1 MDVVRHSAAL
11 VLTLSVSLVSCK
23 PAPSPIDPAYSTEIQ
38 TWRAEREEKLRAPD
52 GWLSLVGL
60 YWLDEGDNQL
70 GSDPESEIFLE
81 APGIGQHIG
90 TITLNQGQATLT
102 VATGAKIRLNSESIN
117 QPKILL
123 SDADEGDPDL
133 LQIGRLSAY
142 LIQRGDRL
150 AIRVKDTEAP
160 TRVHFSG
167 IDNFPLNPEFKVEA
181 RLEAYPEPRDVTIP
195 TAVGTEDHMLCPGV
209 LHFTIDGHD
218 LELQPWVNTPED
230 RDLFIVF
237 SDGTSGRLTYGA
249 GRFLSAE
256 LREDGTATLDF
267 NKSTTPPCGF
277 TPFATCPLAP
287 PENALPVDI
296 SAGEQL
302 LGH

>member
-1 MDVVRHSAAL
+1 MIYSRPFILLAL
-11 VLTLSVSLVSCK
+11 GLSVSLVSCK
-23 PAPSPIDPAYSTEIQ
+23 PAPSPIDAAYSAEIQ
-38 TWRAEREEKLRAPD
+38 EWRAEREEKLKAPD
-52 GWLSLVGL
+52 GWLSLAGL

-102 VATGAKIRLNSESIN
+102 VATDAEIRLNNESIN

-123 SDADEGDPDL
+123 SDADEGGPDL

-150 AIRVKDTEAP
+150 AVRVKDTETP

-167 IDNFPLNPEFKVEA
+167 IENFPVNPAFKVEA

-209 LHFTIDGHD
+209 LHFTIDGHG

-237 SDGTSGRLTYGA
+237 TDGTSGRLTYGA

-256 LREDGTATLDF
+256 LREDGTTTLDF

-287 PENALPVDI
+287 PENALHVDI

>member
-1 MDVVRHSAAL
+1 MDVVRHSVVL
-11 VLTLSVSLVSCK
+11 VLGLSVSLVSCK
-23 PAPSPIDPAYSTEIQ
+23 PAPPPIDAAYSAEIQ
-38 TWRAEREEKLRAPD
+38 TWRAQREERLRAPD
-52 GWLSLVGL
+52 GWLSLAGL
-60 YWLDEGDNQL
+60 HWLEEGDNRL
-70 GSDPESEIFLE
+70 GSDPEVEIFLE
-81 APGIGQHIG
+81 APGIGQQIG
-90 TITLNQGQATLT
+90 TIILNQGQATLT
-102 VATGAKIRLNSESIN
+102 ATTDTEVFLDGDIVDQARV
-117 QPKILL
+117 LL
-123 SDADEGDPDL
+123 SDADEGGPDL

-142 LIQRGDRL
+142 LIQRGDRM
-150 AIRVKDTEAP
+150 AVRVKDPEAP
-160 TRVHFSG
+160 SRV
-167 IDNFPLNPEFKVEA
+167 NFPGIEHFPINPAFKVEA
-181 RLEAYPEPRDVTIP
+181 RLEAYPEPRDVIIP

-209 LHFTIDGHD
+209 LHFTVDGHD
-218 LELQPWVNTPED
+218 LKLQPWINTPED

-237 SDGTSGRLTYGA
+237 TDGTSGRLTYGA

-256 LREDGTATLDF
+256 LREDGTTTLDF